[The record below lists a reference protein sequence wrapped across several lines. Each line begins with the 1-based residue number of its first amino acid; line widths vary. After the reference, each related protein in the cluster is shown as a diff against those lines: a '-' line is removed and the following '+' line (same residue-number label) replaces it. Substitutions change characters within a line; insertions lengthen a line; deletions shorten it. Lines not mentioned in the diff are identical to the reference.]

1 MVPFRRLS
9 NKEKLVESW
18 GEGNSKMERQSLRY
32 MYSYDI
38 GIASSADDS
47 VGILDEAC
55 IYVHTLLIVDC

>member
-1 MVPFRRLS
+1 M
-9 NKEKLVESW
+9 ES
-18 GEGNSKMERQSLRY
+18 GGGGNSKMERQSLRY